1 MFYGRCPIYTGD
13 DFNFDLSPRVDV
25 YGTVY
30 ACQNIDCNCFEL
42 GNIKKRRLDDVLN
55 EENIKRQ
62 RQYIASMK
70 SNQQCENCFL
80 NSFCGRGCP
89 GLEYSDYL
97 DILSEDCAE
106 RRNYALSILKDMM
119 ENNNAIDNK
128 RDNN

>member
-1 MFYGRCPIYTGD
+1 
-13 DFNFDLSPRVDV
+13 
-25 YGTVY
+25 
-30 ACQNIDCNCFEL
+30 
-42 GNIKKRRLDDVLN
+42 
-55 EENIKRQ
+55 
-62 RQYIASMK
+62 MK